1 MREIFRLKIWKTSL
15 AIVSAAVLVG
25 SAVVFYELKK
35 EIKISQAGAGH
46 NVLGFAWSE
55 NIDWISFNSGN
66 CDTDSNGFVDTDATV
81 LGCGGDNSTDV
92 AFDYGVNVDSVTGN
106 FSGYAWSSSIGWVRF
121 QQSAVPEVPPD
132 NFAFSVNCDD
142 PITCDDIGDNC
153 TACYNSTDHNIY
165 GWAKIL
171 ALGDDGWL
179 KMNGTWS
186 DGVNLSNNDFS
197 DWAWNDDN
205 NNTGIGW
212 VSFNCDNNASCG
224 VSDYKVYLR
233 NNPPVITSGGQSMVD
248 VCLLGANPQA
258 QFFWGYTDIDIGDFQ
273 SAYQVEIYKD
283 AAFTLPV
290 VGGDSGKVLSASN
303 VFTVPAGVLEYSKEY
318 WYRLRVWDS
327 NNAESNILTPNFND
341 LKSISH
347 QYPTPAFSYD
357 PSVGITQFQ
366 EITFD
371 PSLSQAYG
379 GFSILSYEWDF
390 DYDVAD
396 PLEPSLDDS
405 TDPGDPTTV
414 HSYAEVKTYEVN
426 LKVTDTSMD
435 SYSCMVS
442 QSIDVGGADLP
453 KWNEANP

>member
-1 MREIFRLKIWKTSL
+1 MREFFKLKIWKINFVIIL
-15 AIVSAAVLVG
+15 AIILVS
-25 SAVVFYELKK
+25 STVVFYELKK
-35 EIKISQAGAGH
+35 EIKIVQAGAGH

-55 NIDWISFNSGN
+55 NIGWISFNSGN

-92 AFDYGVNVDSVTGN
+92 AFDYGVNVLATGN
-106 FSGYAWSSSIGWVRF
+106 FSGYAWSSSVGWISF
-121 QQSAVPEVPPD
+121 QE
-132 NFAFSVNCDD
+132 DD
-142 PITCDDIGDNC
+142 AYDYGFNSDCPGACTGGGDNC
-153 TACYNSTDHNIY
+153 TACYNSTDNNVY

-171 ALGDDGWL
+171 EFGDDGWL

-197 DWAWNDDN
+197 GWAWNDDN
-205 NNTGIGW
+205 NNAGIGW
-212 VSFNCDNNASCG
+212 VSFNCDNNASCAA
-224 VSDYKVYLR
+224 SNYKVFFR
-233 NNPPVITSGGQSMVD
+233 NNPPVITDGGWSQD
-248 VCLLGANPQA
+248 GVCELGANPQA
-258 QFFWGYTDIDIGDFQ
+258 QFIWGYTDLDGNPQ

-290 VGGDSGKVLSASN
+290 VGGDSGKVLSALN
-303 VFTVPAGVLEYSKEY
+303 VFTVPAGVLEYGKEY
-318 WYRLRVWDS
+318 WYKVKVWDS
-327 NNAESNILTPNFND
+327 NDAESNILTSNFD
-341 LKSISH
+341 GLKNISH
-347 QYPTPAFSYD
+347 RYPTPAFSYD
-357 PSVGITQFQ
+357 PFVGITQFQ

-426 LKVTDTSMD
+426 LKVTDTSLD

-453 KWNEANP
+453 RWNEANP